1 VWAIEG
7 CRDLSHHLEQALI
20 AAGEHVVRV
29 APKLMGAS
37 MDRDLPR
44 EVEKPWGSELWYAHT
59 DRYAG
64 KILRVNAGHKLSIQY
79 HTEKDETSYLLSGR
93 ILVEQGNT
101 ADTMRTRE
109 LEPGAV
115 WRNEPGIVHSLE
127 ALEDAV
133 ILEVSTPELHDVVRV
148 NDRYG
153 RATTNPH

>member
-1 VWAIEG
+1 
-7 CRDLSHHLEQALI
+7 
-20 AAGEHVVRV
+20 
-29 APKLMGAS
+29 

-44 EVEKPWGSELWYAHT
+44 EVDKPWGSELWYAHT

-64 KILRVNAGHKLSIQY
+64 KILRVDAGHKLSIQY

-101 ADTMRTRE
+101 ATTMRTSE

-148 NDRYG
+148 DDRYG
-153 RATTNPH
+153 RTNHEHPPDLTDL